1 MIPEKGKNI
10 YATYTVDREGFIDVS
25 KAIKQ
30 TTEKINEIEKTNYE
44 ANVYTSFES
53 SGFIKR
59 MSDLDANKWYDGM
72 TIHPY
77 SGTVSGGTNAE
88 AFYDD
93 AMKKAENVGI
103 QNVKNYVDSY
113 LLEKFRLSV
122 SMVFL
127 EIQNLRCVLRHMRF
141 TLRK

>member
-1 MIPEKGKNI
+1 M
-10 YATYTVDREGFIDVS
+10 S

-30 TTEKINEIEKTNYE
+30 TTEKINEIEKTNYK

-53 SGFIKR
+53 HGFINR
-59 MSDLDANKWYDGM
+59 MNELGANEWYDGM

-93 AMKKAENVGI
+93 VMEKGRECRNPKCKKLCGQI
-103 QNVKNYVDSY
+103 TCWKSSGYQ
-113 LLEKFRLSV
+113 
-122 SMVFL
+122 
-127 EIQNLRCVLRHMRF
+127 
-141 TLRK
+141 

>member
-1 MIPEKGKNI
+1 
-10 YATYTVDREGFIDVS
+10 
-25 KAIKQ
+25 
-30 TTEKINEIEKTNYE
+30 
-44 ANVYTSFES
+44 
-53 SGFIKR
+53 

-103 QNVKNYVDSY
+103 QNVKNYVDR
-113 LLEKFRLSV
+113 LPAGKFRLSV